1 MMLRVAMIVVLTAA
15 SAAAQSKPLDPLFGL
30 RDKAEKAAAAWQ
42 TLADGLDAKTTRML
56 PCDPKMKAAVEE
68 VSRASEA
75 RMAALIEYLREA
87 TVRARQE
94 SEAARKGL
102 AEVDALTAQIGAE
115 TTDADQ
121 FRAGLEAQM
130 TELGEGAKRRASLVE
145 PWRELQEILKNPTG
159 AAQVIGGQQDALRA
173 ALNERMTAVQARQ
186 TALQAEL
193 NAATTEAARW
203 STYYAARLSRT
214 QMECNITRG
223 VTAAPAPTKKTPPRK
238 KK

>member
-1 MMLRVAMIVVLTAA
+1 MMLRVAMIVVLAAA

-56 PCDPKMKAAVEE
+56 PCDSKMKAAVEE
-68 VSRASEA
+68 VSRASDA
-75 RMAALIEYLREA
+75 RMTALVEYLREA

-102 AEVDALTAQIGAE
+102 TEVDALTAQISAE
-115 TTDADQ
+115 TADADQ
-121 FRAGLEAQM
+121 FRAGLEAQR

-145 PWRELQEILKNPTG
+145 PWRELQEILKNPAGPAQAIG
-159 AAQVIGGQQDALRA
+159 AQQDALRA
-173 ALNERMTAVQARQ
+173 ALNERMTAAQARQ

-193 NAATTEAARW
+193 NAATTESARW
-203 STYYAARLSRT
+203 STYYAARLART
-214 QMECNITRG
+214 QLECNITRG
-223 VTAAPAPTKKTPPRK
+223 MTAAPAPAKKTPPRK
-238 KK
+238 KG